1 MTKIKLEKKGRAYR
15 VKLDGH
21 AKGSEAVCAGLSA
34 IACTLIGYL
43 DHVNAKIIRFDEWDG
58 YLDIT
63 FKGRRARVI
72 FDMIS
77 CGLYLMARDYPEYC
91 RIE

>member
-1 MTKIKLEKKGRAYR
+1 MTRIRLEKRGSAYR

-21 AKGSEAVCAGLSA
+21 ATGSEIVCAGISA
-34 IACTLIGYL
+34 IASTLIGYL
-43 DHVNAKIIRFDEWDG
+43 DHINAKIIKFDEWDG
-58 YLDIT
+58 YLDVT

-72 FDMIS
+72 FDIIS

-91 RIE
+91 CIE